1 MNIPQTARQDIVIL
15 PPQDNKKLRLGFN
28 IFESEEQ
35 YQKYIKEKEGEEPLS
50 KYLHK
55 NHPDRQKETN
65 LSDRYRV
72 YHHESFINPSV
83 RGNRVIEILQNLK
96 GTPYN
101 NETINELVSFR
112 PSAVRVANNGVTC
125 DGCPWRITIYLEED
139 NVTIRKI
146 EQEVEVGKYG
156 HGIFQ
161 DVSENEPSCGV

>member
-35 YQKYIKEKEGEEPLS
+35 YQKYIKEKEGEEVLS

-55 NHPDRQKETN
+55 NH
-65 LSDRYRV
+65 
-72 YHHESFINPSV
+72 FINPSV